1 MGGAQKGTRDDQLM
15 KSLVSYLDCG
25 SYHTRSAQNVGDFF
39 VERYSDISQKI
50 IPFFDKYPIR
60 GVKALVYSNFKIVYP
75 LLPLSKGVQ
84 GGS

>member
-1 MGGAQKGTRDDQLM
+1 M